1 MYQKNAEV
9 FQEYFEDLKMYY
21 DKGNL
26 NPADSTASFFTSLY
40 QRMFKVLF
48 LIQTL
53 DIVSPLTPRC

>member
-26 NPADSTASFFTSLY
+26 NPADSTASFFTS
-40 QRMFKVLF
+40 MN
-48 LIQTL
+48 
-53 DIVSPLTPRC
+53 IVFNLNPNR

>member
-21 DKGNL
+21 NKGNL

-48 LIQTL
+48 PDVNTGR
-53 DIVSPLTPRC
+53 VSPLTPRC

>member
-40 QRMFKVLF
+40 QRMFKVF
-48 LIQTL
+48 FSDL
-53 DIVSPLTPRC
+53 DNGVVSPLTFRC